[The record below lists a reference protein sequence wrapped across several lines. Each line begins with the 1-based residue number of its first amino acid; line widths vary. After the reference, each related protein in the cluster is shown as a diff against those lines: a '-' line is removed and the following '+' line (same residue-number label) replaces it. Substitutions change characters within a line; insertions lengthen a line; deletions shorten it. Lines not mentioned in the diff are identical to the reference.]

1 MRKGLEFILALAVLA
16 GLVFAGREVS
26 RYASAQKVE
35 ANKLVVLDPGHGGR
49 DPGKVGVGDVLEKDL
64 NLAIA
69 KKVKKILEKD
79 GLEVIMTREKDEMLC
94 SEDASNKKVE
104 DLKNRIELINSN
116 EPAVTVSIHQNSYPD
131 ETVKGSQIFYFTHSA
146 EGKEAAERMQEE
158 FLAAFPD
165 NTRELKANDTYYL
178 LKKTETIT
186 WETELPDKLPAPIQK
201 NQKIGTLHA
210 KLNGKEL
217 LSCLVTADDKID
229 RITYKWYVDKVFKDY
244 FH

>member
-26 RYASAQKVE
+26 RFASAQKVE

-178 LKKTETIT
+178 LKKTEVPTIIVECGFLSNSE
-186 WETELPDKLPAPIQK
+186 ETK
-201 NQKIGTLHA
+201 
-210 KLNGKEL
+210 L
-217 LSCLVTADDKID
+217 LSQDEYQLKLAKTIAKGIESWAVTAG
-229 RITYKWYVDKVFKDY
+229 
-244 FH
+244 

>member
-104 DLKNRIELINSN
+104 DLKI
-116 EPAVTVSIHQNSYPD
+116 
-131 ETVKGSQIFYFTHSA
+131 
-146 EGKEAAERMQEE
+146 
-158 FLAAFPD
+158 
-165 NTRELKANDTYYL
+165 
-178 LKKTETIT
+178 
-186 WETELPDKLPAPIQK
+186 
-201 NQKIGTLHA
+201 
-210 KLNGKEL
+210 
-217 LSCLVTADDKID
+217 
-229 RITYKWYVDKVFKDY
+229 
-244 FH
+244 

>member
-178 LKKTETIT
+178 LKK
-186 WETELPDKLPAPIQK
+186 QK
-201 NQKIGTLHA
+201 FPP
-210 KLNGKEL
+210 L
-217 LSCLVTADDKID
+217 LWSAD
-229 RITYKWYVDKVFKDY
+229 F
-244 FH
+244 